1 MMNMQAEYTGP
12 HMKQIGLLILQ
23 PSPFCNIDCDY
34 CYLAERSSTKKMS
47 LEVLHK
53 TLDRVF
59 ESGLVGGQLSVVWH
73 AGEPLAVPLSYY
85 EEAFRLMATWGI
97 PEGKIVHNF
106 QTNGTL
112 INDAWCEFFLKNNC
126 SVGVSVDGPAH
137 IHDKHRKDRSGKG
150 THDKVMRG
158 IEFLKKHKVPF
169 HSISVITNDALD
181 QPDEVFNF
189 FKENEIHSVGFNI
202 EEQEGIHQIS
212 TLAGNVTTSGRI
224 EKFMR
229 RCYELQKASDGCVR
243 IREFDRAFQALAR
256 TEEMDKEVMN
266 HNDQSMAFGIVS
278 IDWQGN
284 ISTFSPELL
293 GGKSA
298 KYGEFCFGNTM
309 TDSLLSIKTNPG
321 FIRIAEEIQEGM
333 KMCQESCQYFSYCG
347 GGAPSNKYYE
357 NGSFASKETMYCRH
371 TVQLPFDI
379 VLADLEKTLFATQN

>member
-1 MMNMQAEYTGP
+1 MTEYTGP
-12 HMKQIGLLILQ
+12 HMKEIGLLILQ

-59 ESGLVGGQLSVVWH
+59 ESGMVGGQLSVVWH
-73 AGEPLAVPLSYY
+73 AGEPLAVPLAYY
-85 EEAFRLMATWGI
+85 EEAFRLIDTWGI
-97 PEGKIVHNF
+97 PKGKIVHSF

-112 INDAWCEFFLKNNC
+112 INDAWCEFFNKNNC
-126 SVGVSVDGPAH
+126 NVGVSVDGPAE
-137 IHDKHRKDRSGKG
+137 IHDKHRKDRAGKG

-158 IEFLKKHKVPF
+158 IEFLKKHSVPF
-169 HSISVITNDALD
+169 HSIAVITNDALD
-181 QPDEVFNF
+181 HPDDVFNF
-189 FKENEIHSVGFNI
+189 FKDNEIHSVGFNI

-212 TLAGNVTTSGRI
+212 TLGGGVSTSGRI
-224 EKFMR
+224 EKFLR
-229 RCYELQKASDGCVR
+229 RCYELQKASDGAVC

-256 TEEMDKEVMN
+256 TEEMDKEVMD
-266 HNDQSMAFGIVS
+266 HNDQSMPFGIVS

-293 GGKSA
+293 GARSV
-298 KYGEFCFGNTM
+298 KYGDFSWGNTM
-309 TDSLLSIKTNPG
+309 NDSLLSIKQNPG

-333 KMCQESCQYFSYCG
+333 RMCQESCQYFAYCG

-379 VLADLEKTLFATQN
+379 VLADLEKTLLIAHN

>member
-1 MMNMQAEYTGP
+1 
-12 HMKQIGLLILQ
+12 MKEIGLLILQ

-73 AGEPLAVPLSYY
+73 AGEPLAVPLAYY
-85 EEAFRLMATWGI
+85 EEAFKLMATWGI

-137 IHDKHRKDRSGKG
+137 IHDKHRKDRQGKG

-169 HSISVITNDALD
+169 HSISVITADALES
-181 QPDEVFNF
+181 PDEVFNF
-189 FKENEIHSVGFNI
+189 FLENEIHSVGFNI

-212 TLAGNVTTSGRI
+212 TLGGAVTTSGRI

-229 RCYELQKASDGCVR
+229 RCYELQKASDGSVR

-256 TEEMDKEVMN
+256 TEEMDREVMN
-266 HNDQSMAFGIVS
+266 HNDQSMAFGIIS

-309 TDSLLSIKTNPG
+309 TDSLLSIKSNPG
-321 FIRIAEEIQEGM
+321 FIRIANEIQEGM

-379 VLADLEKTLFATQN
+379 VLADLEKTLLISHN

>member
-1 MMNMQAEYTGP
+1 
-12 HMKQIGLLILQ
+12 MKQIGLLILQ

-73 AGEPLAVPLSYY
+73 AGEPLAVPLAYY

-112 INDAWCEFFLKNNC
+112 INDAWCEFFLKNHC

-137 IHDKHRKDRSGKG
+137 IHDKHRKDRAGKG

-158 IEFLKKHKVPF
+158 IEFLKKHNVPF
-169 HSISVITNDALD
+169 HTISVITADALE

-189 FKENEIHSVGFNI
+189 FKDNEIHSVGFNI

-212 TLAGNVTTSGRI
+212 TLGGAVTTSGRI

-229 RCYELQKASDGCVR
+229 RCYELQKAAEGSVR

-256 TEEMDKEVMN
+256 TEEMDKEVMD
-266 HNDQSMAFGIVS
+266 HNDQSMAFGIIS

-309 TDSLLSIKTNPG
+309 TDSLLSIKNNPG

-379 VLADLEKTLFATQN
+379 VLADLEKTLLIAHN

>member
-1 MMNMQAEYTGP
+1 MPEYTGP
-12 HMKQIGLLILQ
+12 HMKEIGLLILQ

-73 AGEPLAVPLSYY
+73 AGEPLAVPLAYY
-85 EEAFRLMATWGI
+85 EEAFKLMASWGI

-126 SVGVSVDGPAH
+126 SVGVSVDGPAY
-137 IHDKHRKDRSGKG
+137 IHDKHRKDRQGKG

-169 HSISVITNDALD
+169 HSISVITADALES
-181 QPDEVFNF
+181 PDEVFNF
-189 FKENEIHSVGFNI
+189 FLENEIHSVGFNI

-212 TLAGNVTTSGRI
+212 TLGGAVTTSGRI

-229 RCYELQKASDGCVR
+229 RCYELQKAADGSVR

-256 TEEMDKEVMN
+256 TEEMDREVMN
-266 HNDQSMAFGIVS
+266 HNDQSMAFGIIS

-298 KYGEFCFGNTM
+298 KYGDFCWGNTM
-309 TDSLLSIKTNPG
+309 TDSLLSIKSNPG
-321 FIRIAEEIQEGM
+321 FIRIANEIQEGM

-379 VLADLEKTLFATQN
+379 VLADLEKTLLIDHN

>member
-1 MMNMQAEYTGP
+1 
-12 HMKQIGLLILQ
+12 MKEIGLLILQ

-34 CYLAERSSTKKMS
+34 CYLADRSSTKKMS

-59 ESGLVGGQLSVVWH
+59 ESGMVGGQLSVVWH
-73 AGEPLAVPLSYY
+73 AGEPLAVPLPYY
-85 EEAFRLMATWGI
+85 EEAFRQIAAWGI

-126 SVGVSVDGPAH
+126 SVGVSVDGPAR
-137 IHDKHRKDRSGKG
+137 IHDKHRKDRAGKG

-169 HSISVITNDALD
+169 HTISVITDDALD
-181 QPDEVFNF
+181 HPDEVFDF
-189 FKENEIHSVGFNI
+189 FKDNDIHSIGFNI
-202 EEQEGIHQIS
+202 EEQEGINQIS
-212 TLAGNVTTSGRI
+212 TVGGTVSTSGRI
-224 EKFMR
+224 EKFLR
-229 RCYELQKASDGCVR
+229 RSYELQKASDGKVR

-256 TEEMDKEVMN
+256 TEEMDKEVMD
-266 HNDQSMAFGIVS
+266 HNDQSMAFGIIS

-293 GGKSA
+293 GGKSL
-298 KYGEFCFGNTM
+298 KYGEFSFGNTM
-309 TDSLLSIKTNPG
+309 TDSLLSIKKNPG

-333 KMCQESCQYFSYCG
+333 RMCQESCQYFSYCG

-379 VLADLEKTLFATQN
+379 VLADLEKTLSIGQN

>member
-1 MMNMQAEYTGP
+1 
-12 HMKQIGLLILQ
+12 MKQIGLLILQ

-73 AGEPLAVPLSYY
+73 AGEPLAVPLAYY

-137 IHDKHRKDRSGKG
+137 IHDKHRKDRQGKG

-169 HSISVITNDALD
+169 HSISVITADALES
-181 QPDEVFNF
+181 PDEVFNF
-189 FKENEIHSVGFNI
+189 FLENEIHSVGFNI

-212 TLAGNVTTSGRI
+212 TLGGAVTTSGRI

-229 RCYELQKASDGCVR
+229 RCYELQKASDGSVR

-256 TEEMDKEVMN
+256 TEEMDREVMN
-266 HNDQSMAFGIVS
+266 HNDQSMAFGIIS

-309 TDSLLSIKTNPG
+309 TDSLLSIKSNPG
-321 FIRIAEEIQEGM
+321 FIRIANEIQEGM

-379 VLADLEKTLFATQN
+379 VLADLEKTLLIAHN

>member
-1 MMNMQAEYTGP
+1 MTMQEYTGP

-34 CYLAERSSTKKMS
+34 CYLADRASTKKMS
-47 LEVLHK
+47 LEVLHQ

-59 ESGLVGGQLSVVWH
+59 ESGMVGGQLSLVWH

-85 EEAFRLMATWGI
+85 EEAFRQIAAWGI
-97 PEGKIVHNF
+97 PEGKICHNF

-137 IHDKHRKDRSGKG
+137 IHDKHRKDRAGKG

-169 HSISVITNDALD
+169 HAIAVITADALD

-189 FKENEIHSVGFNI
+189 FKDNEIHSVGFNI
-202 EEQEGIHQIS
+202 EEQEGINQIAS
-212 TLAGNVTTSGRI
+212 VGGTVSTSGRI
-224 EKFMR
+224 ENFLR
-229 RCYELQKASDGCVR
+229 RSYELQKASNGAVC

-256 TEEMDKEVMN
+256 TEEMDKEVMD

-293 GGKSA
+293 GGKSL
-298 KYGEFCFGNTM
+298 KYGDFSWGNTM
-309 TDSLLSIKTNPG
+309 TDSLMSIKSNPG
-321 FIRIAEEIQEGM
+321 FVRIAEEIQEGM
-333 KMCQESCQYFSYCG
+333 KMCQQSCQYFAYCG

-357 NGSFASKETMYCRH
+357 NGSFASGETMYCRH

-379 VLADLEKTLFATQN
+379 VLADLEKTLAIA

>member
-1 MMNMQAEYTGP
+1 
-12 HMKQIGLLILQ
+12 MKQIGLLILQ

-73 AGEPLAVPLSYY
+73 AGEPLAVPLAYY

-112 INDAWCEFFLKNNC
+112 INDAWCEFFLKNHC

-137 IHDKHRKDRSGKG
+137 IHDKHRKDRAGKG

-158 IEFLKKHKVPF
+158 IEFLKKHNVPF
-169 HSISVITNDALD
+169 HTISVITADALE

-189 FKENEIHSVGFNI
+189 FKDNEIHSVGFNI

-212 TLAGNVTTSGRI
+212 TLGGAVTTSGRI

-229 RCYELQKASDGCVR
+229 RCYELQKAAEGSVR

-256 TEEMDKEVMN
+256 TEEMDKEVMD
-266 HNDQSMAFGIVS
+266 HNDQSMAFGIIS

-293 GGKSA
+293 GGKSV

-309 TDSLLSIKTNPG
+309 TDSLLSIKNNPG

-379 VLADLEKTLFATQN
+379 VLADLEKTLLIAHN

>member
-1 MMNMQAEYTGP
+1 MMEMQEYTGP
-12 HMKQIGLLILQ
+12 HMKEIGLLILQ

-59 ESGLVGGQLSVVWH
+59 ESGLVGGRLSVVWH
-73 AGEPLAVPLSYY
+73 AGEPLAVPLAYY
-85 EEAFRLMATWGI
+85 EEAFKQMATWGI
-97 PEGKIVHNF
+97 PEGKIVHSF

-126 SVGVSVDGPAH
+126 NVGVSVDGPAH
-137 IHDKHRKDRSGKG
+137 IHDQHRKDRAGKG

-169 HSISVITNDALD
+169 HTISVITNDALD
-181 QPDEVFNF
+181 HPDEVFNF
-189 FKENEIHSVGFNI
+189 FKDNEIHSVGFNL
-202 EEQEGIHQIS
+202 EEQEGINQIS
-212 TLAGNVTTSGRI
+212 TIGGGVSTSGRI
-224 EKFMR
+224 EKFLR
-229 RCYELQKASDGCVR
+229 RCYELQKESRGSVC

-256 TEEMDKEVMN
+256 TEEMDKEVMD
-266 HNDQSMAFGIVS
+266 HNDQSMPFGIVS

-293 GGKSA
+293 GGNSL
-298 KYGEFCFGNTM
+298 KYGSFSFGNTM
-309 TDSLLSIKTNPG
+309 NDSLLSIKKNPG

-333 KMCQESCQYFSYCG
+333 KMCQQSCQYFSYCG

-371 TVQLPFDI
+371 TIQLPFDI
-379 VLADLEKTLFATQN
+379 VLADLEKTLEIVHN

>member
-1 MMNMQAEYTGP
+1 MNMPEYTGP

-34 CYLAERSSTKKMS
+34 CYLADRGSTKKMS

-59 ESGLVGGQLSVVWH
+59 ESGMVGGQLSLVWH
-73 AGEPLAVPLSYY
+73 AGEPLAVPLAYY
-85 EEAFRLMATWGI
+85 EEAFRQIAAWGI

-137 IHDKHRKDRSGKG
+137 IHDKHRKDRAGKG

-169 HSISVITNDALD
+169 HAIAVITADALD

-189 FKENEIHSVGFNI
+189 FKDNEIRSVGFNI
-202 EEQEGIHQIS
+202 EEQEGINQIAS
-212 TLAGNVTTSGRI
+212 VGGAVSTSGRI
-224 EKFMR
+224 EKFLR
-229 RCYELQKASDGCVR
+229 RSYELQKGSKGAVT

-256 TEEMDKEVMN
+256 TEEMDKEVMD

-293 GGKSA
+293 GGKSV
-298 KYGEFCFGNTM
+298 KYGDFSWGNTM
-309 TDSLLSIKTNPG
+309 TDSLMSIKQNPG

-333 KMCQESCQYFSYCG
+333 KMCQQSCQYFAYCG

-357 NGSFASKETMYCRH
+357 NGSFASGETMYCRH

-379 VLADLEKTLFATQN
+379 VLSDLEKTLSIA

>member
-1 MMNMQAEYTGP
+1 MPVEYTGP
-12 HMKQIGLLILQ
+12 HMQQIGLLILQ

-34 CYLAERSSTKKMS
+34 CYLADRSSTKKMS

-73 AGEPLAVPLSYY
+73 AGEPLAVPLAYY

-97 PEGKIVHNF
+97 PPGKIVHNF

-112 INDAWCEFFLKNNC
+112 VNDAWCEFFLKNNC

-137 IHDKHRKDRSGKG
+137 IHDQHRKDRQGKG

-169 HSISVITNDALD
+169 HSISVITADALD

-189 FKENEIHSVGFNI
+189 FLENEIHSVGFNI

-212 TLAGNVTTSGRI
+212 TLGGNNDNVTTSAKI

-229 RCYELQKASDGCVR
+229 RCYELQKGSEGQVR

-256 TEEMDKEVMN
+256 TEEMDKEVMS
-266 HNDQSMAFGIVS
+266 HNDQSMAFGIIS

-293 GGKSA
+293 GGKSV

-309 TDSLLSIKTNPG
+309 TDSLLDIKKNPG
-321 FIRIAEEIQEGM
+321 FIRIADEIQEGM
-333 KMCQESCQYFSYCG
+333 KMCQDSCEYFNYCG

-357 NGSFASKETMYCRH
+357 NGSFASMETMYCRH

-379 VLADLEKTLFATQN
+379 VLADLEKTLLITQ

>member
-1 MMNMQAEYTGP
+1 MSEMPAEYTGP
-12 HMKQIGLLILQ
+12 HMKEIGLLILQ

-73 AGEPLAVPLSYY
+73 AGEPLAVPLAYY

-137 IHDKHRKDRSGKG
+137 IHDAHRKDRAGKG

-169 HSISVITNDALD
+169 HSISVITADALD

-189 FKENEIHSVGFNI
+189 FLENEIHSVGFNI

-212 TLAGNVTTSGRI
+212 TLGGSVTTSGRI

-229 RCYELQKASDGCVR
+229 RCYELQKASEGQVR

-256 TEEMDKEVMN
+256 TEEMDKEVMD
-266 HNDQSMAFGIVS
+266 HNDQSMAFGIIS

-309 TDSLLSIKTNPG
+309 TDTLLSIKSNPG
-321 FIRIAEEIQEGM
+321 FIRIADEIQEGM
-333 KMCQESCQYFSYCG
+333 RMCQESCQYFAYCG

-379 VLADLEKTLFATQN
+379 VLADLENTLLIGQN